1 MEARLLGGLAIVAV
15 DDGRVEEA
23 RSLLNENFPMYRELD
38 DLRGTGENLCRCA
51 HALAAV
57 GEAVTAAQLLGG
69 AEAVF
74 EGIGA
79 SPPWLARM
87 NDQTRAAIREQ
98 LDEPAVAEARERGR
112 ALTVDE
118 AVALALGSLD

>member
-1 MEARLLGGLAIVAV
+1 
-15 DDGRVEEA
+15 
-23 RSLLNENFPMYRELD
+23 MYREVD

-57 GEAVTAAQLLGG
+57 GEGPTAAQLLG
-69 AEAVF
+69 ASQAVF

-87 NDQTRAAIREQ
+87 NDQTVAAIREQ
-98 LDEPAVAEARERGR
+98 LDEPAVAEAREQGR
-112 ALTVDE
+112 ALSVDE
-118 AVALALGSLD
+118 AVGLALDSLRR

>member
-1 MEARLLGGLAIVAV
+1 
-15 DDGRVEEA
+15 
-23 RSLLNENFPMYRELD
+23 MYRELD
-38 DLRGTGENLCRCA
+38 DLRGTGENLCRSA

-57 GEAVTAAQLLGG
+57 GDAETAARLLGG
-69 AEAVF
+69 AQAVF

-87 NDQTRAAIREQ
+87 NEQTLAAIREQ
-98 LDEPAVAEARERGR
+98 LDESALAEARDVGR

-118 AVALALGSLD
+118 AVTLALESLD